1 MASNSTLGTAK
12 AAKNDE
18 FYTQLPDI
26 EHEMQAYV
34 DYDPRRVPRQ
44 DDTHAVRRPGME
56 QLYTILEDEQDPK
69 FDRDK
74 WQTHGRI
81 FVLDRDT
88 NGDNRIDI
96 DDLRWEYLDGDG
108 DFRTRRS
115 PSSASFS
122 NGSSTVAN
130 SSLLSET

>member
-56 QLYTILEDEQDPK
+56 QLYTILRAP
-69 FDRDK
+69 DK
-74 WQTHGRI
+74 PCG
-81 FVLDRDT
+81 F
-88 NGDNRIDI
+88 N
-96 DDLRWEYLDGDG
+96 
-108 DFRTRRS
+108 
-115 PSSASFS
+115 
-122 NGSSTVAN
+122 
-130 SSLLSET
+130 